1 MGWLWLW
8 IALGLILR
16 FTCLTGKAVWTDE
29 FATLVFS
36 LGNSFRTVPVDQVI
50 PLADLLAP
58 LQPLPGATAQA
69 VVQHLTSE
77 SNHPPLYFLLN
88 FWWLQLFPTR
98 PDGLASIWAVRS
110 LAALFGVLSIPAMF
124 GLSWLT
130 FRSWRI
136 AHLAAALT
144 AVSPFGVYLAQEAR
158 HYTLP
163 ILWVIASLACLMV
176 VVQKLGQG
184 SPPPWWVCWLWI
196 AVNGLGMATHYFMGI
211 ALVAEGAV
219 ILATAIW
226 QRRRDGHL
234 KPTLWLRVGV
244 AIAGTLASI
253 LIWIPVVQN
262 VEGSEL
268 TEWISRPR
276 QGLLDWILPIGR
288 LFTSWMTMLYVL
300 PVQADQL
307 WLAILS
313 GTVGLMLFG
322 WTAIHLHRG
331 WQRAQHVHDLMAMRV
346 MIGFVVGAIA
356 VMLVITYGLNY
367 DLTLAFRYA
376 FIYYPAVL
384 LLIAAALSAYSPNA
398 FKTALPVSSPSFWG
412 RLRGWLIRPS
422 RHHFVVLVLTM
433 SLVSSL
439 LVVFN
444 LGFLKTHQPDQV
456 VYWMEDD
463 ASDRT
468 LVAMT
473 HRTHAQ
479 TGRLMGIGLEWRRV
493 LPDVAEPEVLLAHQ
507 PPGEPNQALVT
518 LEAAIA
524 NYPRPF
530 DLWMVSFRPV
540 SDELRRDMLDRQN
553 CEGDTKRRRAEGYS
567 FRRYKCSALENAAS
581 NNA

>member
-1 MGWLWLW
+1 MV
-8 IALGLILR
+8 LR

-36 LGNSFRTVPVDQVI
+36 LGHSFRTIPLDQVI
-50 PLADLLAP
+50 PLVDLLSP
-58 LQPLPGATAQA
+58 LQPSPNATAQD
-69 VVQHLTSE
+69 VVQHLTTE

-88 FWWLQLFPTR
+88 FWWLQLFPPR

-124 GLSWLT
+124 GLSWLA

-136 AHLAAALT
+136 AHLTAVLT

-163 ILWVIASLACLMV
+163 ILWVIASLACLV
-176 VVQKLGQG
+176 LVIRNLVQG
-184 SPPPWWVCWLWI
+184 SQPPWWVCWGWI
-196 AVNGLGMATHYFMGI
+196 VVNGLGMATHYFVGLTL
-211 ALVAEGAV
+211 AAEGAV

-226 QRRRDGHL
+226 QRQRDGHL
-234 KPTLWLRVGV
+234 KLTLWLQVGL

-253 LIWIPVVQN
+253 LIWIPMVQN

-268 TEWISRPR
+268 TEWISRPK
-276 QGLLDWILPIGR
+276 QGMLDWMEPVGR
-288 LFTSWMTMLYVL
+288 LLTSWATMLYVM
-300 PVQADQL
+300 PVQAEQL
-307 WLAILS
+307 WLALLS
-313 GTVGLMLFG
+313 GLIGVVLFG
-322 WTAIHLHRG
+322 WTAIHLYRG
-331 WQRAQHVHDLMAMRV
+331 WQAAQQKHDSLPMRV
-346 MIGFVVGAIA
+346 LVGFVAGAIA
-356 VMLVITYGLNY
+356 IIMGVTYGLNY

-376 FIYYPAVL
+376 FIYYPAIL
-384 LLIAAALSAYSPNA
+384 LLIAAALSAYAS
-398 FKTALPVSSPSFWG
+398 KALKQARPISSSRFWQTLR
-412 RLRGWLIRPS
+412 RLLLQPS
-422 RHHFVVLVLTM
+422 RHQFTVLVLGI
-433 SLVSSL
+433 SLLSSL

-468 LVAMT
+468 LIAMT

-507 PPGEPNQALVT
+507 TADDPNQALVT

-524 NYPRPF
+524 NYPRPL
-530 DLWMVSFRPV
+530 DLWLVNFRPV
-540 SDELRRDMLDRQN
+540 SDELRRAMLDRQL
-553 CEGDTKRRRAEGYS
+553 CEGDTKQRRTEGYS
-567 FRRYKCSALENAAS
+567 FRRYKCSALENSSAS
-581 NNA
+581 EA